1 MSKSGW
7 HVAATRVKV
16 SGKSRHLWQAVDQDG
31 EVLDFCV
38 TECGDRDAALVILR
52 RLLRQH
58 PVAEARAEDVP
69 VSNVKAR

>member
-7 HVAATRVKV
+7 HLEETRMKV
-16 SGKSRHLWQAVDQDG
+16 SGKSRHLWQAIGQDC

-38 TECGDRDAALVILR
+38 TEAGERDAALVTLR

-58 PVAEARAEDVP
+58 PVVEAMAEDVP
-69 VSNVKAR
+69 GSDVKAR